1 MNLTKERWI
10 QVLEI
15 GNILLGLGLL
25 VRWYLSSGPS
35 MHTLF
40 TESDTIENLHTPGAV
55 QQRIENLGPAITVED
70 IIRELH
76 AHPEHLQ
83 SERSKKLFKE
93 MQQTQKALLDN
104 EESLQQV
111 ELELNRVALDI
122 FNSLSTTEQTR
133 IRSRRNT
140 DSVEGVEAQY
150 WKEVLKQ
157 AEDTP

>member
-1 MNLTKERWI
+1 MSLSKERWI

-15 GNILLGLGLL
+15 GNILLALGLL
-25 VRWYLSSGPS
+25 LRWYLVPDPS
-35 MHTLF
+35 IQTLF
-40 TESDTIENLHTPGAV
+40 READTIENLHSQGAV
-55 QQRIENLGPAITVED
+55 QQRIENLGPTITVEA

-83 SERSKKLFKE
+83 SAGSKQLFKE
-93 MQQTQKALLDN
+93 MQQTQQALLDN

-111 ELELNRVALDI
+111 ELELNRIALEI
-122 FNSLSTTEQTR
+122 FNNLPSAEQAR

-157 AEDTP
+157 AEDTQ

>member
-1 MNLTKERWI
+1 MSLSKERWI

-15 GNILLGLGLL
+15 GNILLAVGLL
-25 VRWYLSSGPS
+25 LRWYLNSGPS
-35 MHTLF
+35 IHTLF
-40 TESDTIENLHTPGAV
+40 TEADTIENLHTPGAV
-55 QQRIENLGPAITVED
+55 QQRIENLGPTITVED
-70 IIRELH
+70 IVRELH
-76 AHPEHLQ
+76 AHPEQLQ
-83 SERSKKLFKE
+83 SAGSKQLFKE
-93 MQQTQKALLDN
+93 MQQTQQALLDN

-111 ELELNRVALDI
+111 ELELNRIALEI
-122 FNSLSTTEQTR
+122 FNNLPSAEQAR